1 MSDTLT
7 VSNINYKTLLG
18 QTGSSLSVGSL
29 SMASTVISIGA
40 STNQAYN
47 NFSNGSYTTGWGS
60 TLGTYNVL
68 RTVKKVT
75 MSQSGQY
82 QYALQ
87 TQSSASTYPLS
98 FSQNSGITWTTL
110 GGTASSSGLPTG
122 SLAYASTSSGVP
134 AYSNFSQSANGQY
147 ALALVNGGLPYVSNN
162 ANTATPVFTAANV
175 GAFPYVYLPFDN
187 SVTDLMGNSVVT
199 ATGAPSFTTGK
210 VGTNAIT
217 FANTA
222 GGTATQYVRGPWTG
236 SANFTISF
244 WFNATSTTSN
254 QYAVS
259 AYGGLFAITVSST
272 VSFIYP
278 TGGTYGTIS
287 SSTIT
292 ANTWNYVVVVFQTNG
307 TCSLTVNNG
316 PAVTATNTGGPGTTT
331 TFTVGCIDTGVASAF
346 NGSIDDLRIYNSA
359 VPNVVLPYAYL
370 PFEGNTTDAMGNTIT
385 ATGSPG
391 FVLGIVGSQAVSLN
405 NATTIGLVPSQY
417 ITMPFTYS
425 SNFTVSLWFNSQ
437 SSPSSNPQIIVGF
450 GNGSSFSG
458 YIGMSSAGLIYAQVY
473 ASDSS
478 YQNIIGSTVLS
489 QNTWYNLLFIYQ
501 QSGTISLYLNNGL
514 VGTVAGKAFY
524 YPPSSFRLGG
534 YAHAVSGAFNGFIDD
549 LRIYNY
555 ANYSPI
561 VPMNYSYSAV
571 SATGLYMMVA
581 ASTGGM
587 FLSSNYG
594 ASWSA
599 ITASQIAGLF
609 TSATAFAPLTTGQ
622 VTGQVITPNS
632 VALGNVVATNASWSI
647 NGVTWAASASSNLTS
662 ASAYPA
668 WAAFNNSVAG
678 TVYSWASV
686 ANYNAGSP
694 YAYNSTTSVVISGQT
709 TVYGDWLQLQSSTPV
724 VMSSYTFA
732 GGGGVNNFPQKY
744 WIIGSNDGTT
754 WYPIQYASLTT
765 NPVTSGYQTCTTY
778 ILTNQSGTQSIQGGQ
793 TGLGTFTA
801 YATTTNA
808 YTYFRI
814 LTTNI
819 FGAGTVVELCE
830 WFINFATTPLP
841 LPPLYVSP
849 SASATALTVSPQ
861 QTGVAAASWTASG
874 VGWVAS
880 SSSNYNTTFPQ
891 YLFNTVISA
900 PEWISAGGTYSTA
913 GNTSGYTTTIQ
924 GVSSVQGDWV
934 QIQSSIPLV
943 MSSYQF
949 ATGYLTTRLPKTY
962 WILGSTDGTT
972 WYPIQYGSGGTVT
985 STASFTLV
993 PGVIIVATAGAQTF
1007 GSSSVTF
1014 TTYAT
1019 TTNAYTYFRLV
1030 GLSTYNSSGEYLSI
1044 SEWFI
1049 NFTAYT
1055 PPLLNALTMS
1065 STGQYLALTGS
1076 ASVSPNLTGLAASTW
1091 TQNGV
1096 GWTASQSSGAN
1107 GGSYTGYYAFNNALT
1122 APDWAS
1128 RNDGTNSYLG
1138 TPGVPTG
1145 TCPVTSNVT
1154 GLPSGTTVTAEWL
1167 QIQSSV
1173 PLIMNSYIGSAG
1185 GGVVYAPRT
1194 YYILGSNDGVNW
1206 YNIQSVSINTNP
1218 YNTTFTSYSPAII
1231 VNSTGSQSITGQIA
1245 AVATTTATSYSANAY
1260 TYFRICIT
1268 SVFSGTI
1275 AEIGEWYI
1283 NFQAGP
1289 TYLSTNYGA
1298 TWTTPLGYVPY
1309 SYYANA
1315 PAVTL
1320 PNANLL
1326 AISGN
1331 GQYMLEGTN
1340 LTVQLITVPALTG
1353 YLGGVASTPTFSPAL
1368 AATVNCASI
1377 SLTGQYMVVLT
1388 QGTTN
1393 NVYYSTNYGVTFTG
1407 LTIGSSPMTGCAI
1420 SNDGS
1425 YLTVSNATTMYTLN
1439 LNAQGYAV
1447 SLGNAA
1453 GQTNQGSNAIA
1464 IGNLAAQTNQ
1474 SANSIVLNASGSALN
1489 AYTPGFFVAP
1499 IASYGSS
1506 TSASFALLGYGS
1518 DNQVVQTSV
1527 TVLANGATT
1536 LGAYVMPAVTSG
1548 TTFGATAL
1556 VGQFG
1561 SGASNYWGS
1570 LACNVIYGN
1579 TSGGWT
1585 QYTARLQRMVDGV
1598 SFAYIDFTPY
1608 LSTDSNAIAF
1618 GYGSA
1623 TGGKENMRITS
1634 GGNVGIGTTAPNSAL
1649 TVAGNIA
1656 PSVTTTYTLGATSY
1670 VWGGTYTTS
1679 VSNMADTLSFYCAP
1693 TNGTAYGYFNFS
1705 HNGSTYANLS
1715 QGRGPGLQFYAQGDI
1730 MGGIYFMSNAS
1741 STANTAYAQINVRG
1755 FGGGSVTYLYIVPT
1769 GPTAVYATV
1778 YPGFDQTVSL
1788 GVAGYRWSA
1797 VYAVNGTIQTS
1808 DSKEKD
1814 AVPLSYGLNEILQ
1827 VRTIKYKWKSQAD
1840 LPDDS
1845 PEKNYQY
1852 YGFCADELAPIFPEL
1867 VYNEDPKVPVQMN
1880 YSEIMPVMV
1889 NAIKEQNVTIV
1900 SLQTQV
1906 VMLEARLAALES
1918 K

>member
-29 SMASTVISIGA
+29 SMASTVISLGA

-68 RTVKKVT
+68 SSVKKVT

-98 FSQNSGITWTTL
+98 FSQNSGVTWTTL

-210 VGTNAIT
+210 VGTKAIT

-222 GGTATQYVRGPWTG
+222 GGTATQYVRGTWTPS
-236 SANFTISF
+236 SAFTISF
-244 WFNATSTTSN
+244 WFNATTLLSGSG
-254 QYAVS
+254 QIE
-259 AYGGLFAITVSST
+259 LFMA
-272 VSFIYP
+272 
-278 TGGTYGTIS
+278 
-287 SSTIT
+287 
-292 ANTWNYVVVVFQTNG
+292 TNG
-307 TCSLTVNNG
+307 TINIYINQNNNIVFGVNGGAAYTSTSLSTGVWYNVVAIGQVGGLCSLYLNNSLVG
-316 PAVTATNTGGPGTTT
+316 SFTNSGGFGTSTGFFGLGTTDLIGT
-331 TFTVGCIDTGVASAF
+331 SPLAF

-359 VPNVVLPYAYL
+359 VPNAVSPYAYL

-391 FVLGIVGSQAVSLN
+391 FVQGIVGSQAVSLANTMGSTAIKYIRGPWTGSN
-405 NATTIGLVPSQY
+405 NFMLSGWFNAQTVTPGQYGIIFSALGAAITFYIGNTGQLTFFIGSSPTSAISTSFSITPSTWYSFTIIYQLGGTSSLYVNGVLIGSVTNTGATTYTLTGL
-417 ITMPFTYS
+417 FCLGTYD
-425 SNFTVSLWFNSQ
+425 NAQ
-437 SSPSSNPQIIVGF
+437 
-450 GNGSSFSG
+450 GN
-458 YIGMSSAGLIYAQVY
+458 
-473 ASDSS
+473 
-478 YQNIIGSTVLS
+478 
-489 QNTWYNLLFIYQ
+489 
-501 QSGTISLYLNNGL
+501 
-514 VGTVAGKAFY
+514 
-524 YPPSSFRLGG
+524 
-534 YAHAVSGAFNGFIDD
+534 AFNGFIDD
-549 LRIYNY
+549 FRIYNY
-555 ANYSPI
+555 ANSSPI

-571 SATGLYMMVA
+571 SATGQYMMVA

-587 FLSSNYG
+587 FLSSTYG

-599 ITASQIAGLF
+599 ITASQIAGLY
-609 TSATAFAPLTTGQ
+609 TAATGFGPSLTTG
-622 VTGQVITPNS
+622 GQVITPQLTGL
-632 VALGNVVATNASWSI
+632 AAASWTQ
-647 NGVTWAASASSNLTS
+647 NGVNWVSSASPVLSTYYQYKLFDTS
-662 ASAYPA
+662 YG
-668 WAAFNNSVAG
+668 N
-678 TVYSWASV
+678 SWAPSSFTYTTAGNSSGINTTIQGIGSV
-686 ANYNAGSP
+686 
-694 YAYNSTTSVVISGQT
+694 Q
-709 TVYGDWLQLQSSTPV
+709 GDWAQLQSSVPL
-724 VMSSYTFA
+724 VMSSYQFST
-732 GGGGVNNFPQKY
+732 GGTDYQFPKTY
-744 WIIGSNDGTT
+744 YIIGSNDGTT
-754 WYPIQYASLTT
+754 WYPIQYGLVNAKPSSTPYAL
-765 NPVTSGYQTCTTY
+765 
-778 ILTNQSGTQSIQGGQ
+778 ISGTIIVNSASSQ
-793 TGLGTFTA
+793 TFGSSTVTTTA
-801 YATTTNA
+801 YSTTTTA
-808 YTYFRI
+808 YTYFRL
-814 LTTNI
+814 LTMSNFNSTNCYMEI
-819 FGAGTVVELCE
+819 GE
-830 WFINFATTPLP
+830 WLVNFATPP
-841 LPPLYVSP
+841 APLYVSP

-861 QTGVAAASWTASG
+861 QTGLVSNTWTASG

-880 SSSNYNTTFPQ
+880 SSSSYSTTFPQ
-891 YLFNTVISA
+891 YLFNNTVISTS
-900 PEWISAGGTYSTA
+900 EWISAGGTYSTA

-949 ATGYLTTRLPKTY
+949 ATAYLATRLPKTY

-1030 GLSTYNSSGEYLSI
+1030 GLSTYNSSGDYLSI

-1065 STGQYLALTGS
+1065 STGQYLALTGAGS
-1076 ASVSPNLTGLAASTW
+1076 TSPNLSGLAASTW

-1096 GWTASQSSGAN
+1096 GWTASSTAVYSTAYGWHAFDNAAINSWVPTSNTYSTTGNSSTSYSTTFYTTYPTTQTVQGDWLQVQSSIPLVMS
-1107 GGSYTGYYAFNNALT
+1107 SYNLACGYT
-1122 APDWAS
+1122 AG
-1128 RNDGTNSYLG
+1128 R
-1138 TPGVPTG
+1138 
-1145 TCPVTSNVT
+1145 
-1154 GLPSGTTVTAEWL
+1154 LPK
-1167 QIQSSV
+1167 
-1173 PLIMNSYIGSAG
+1173 N
-1185 GGVVYAPRT
+1185 
-1194 YYILGSNDGVNW
+1194 YYIVGSNDGTTW
-1206 YNIQSVSINTNP
+1206 YGIQSVVGGTVPTVPVNYSLLGGTILVNSNSVQALG
-1218 YNTTFTSYSPAII
+1218 NTT
-1231 VNSTGSQSITGQIA
+1231 V
-1245 AVATTTATSYSANAY
+1245 TTATYTGTTNPY
-1260 TYFRICIT
+1260 TYFRMI
-1268 SVFSGTI
+1268 VFSSYNSSADYI
-1275 AEIGEWYI
+1275 ELGEWYI
-1283 NFQAGP
+1283 NFQGGP

-1331 GQYMLEGTN
+1331 GTYMLQGTN

-1353 YLGGVASTPTFSPAL
+1353 ALLGVASTPTFSPAL

-1464 IGNLAAQTNQ
+1464 IGNQAGQTNQ
-1474 SANSIVLNASGSALN
+1474 SASSIVLNASGSALN

-1527 TVLANGATT
+1527 TVLANGYVGIGTTNPGVLLQLTGPMISNLSTSNGPSYPTYGQLVISDSVPPSGVGTGTT
-1536 LGAYVMPAVTSG
+1536 LGSLKMGFDHTSG
-1548 TTFGATAL
+1548 TWGAAFLQSVVPNLQATPLCLQAQGGFVGIGTTNPQTGFHVNSAVQFSGMYLTNSYNGSTGNFGMYIIPAPGGNFITNSTANSTVLLASGDLYLNRTSVYGPSL
-1556 VGQFG
+1556 VVQ
-1561 SGASNYWGS
+1561 SG
-1570 LACNVIYGN
+1570 
-1579 TSGGWT
+1579 T
-1585 QYTARLQRMVDGV
+1585 
-1598 SFAYIDFTPY
+1598 
-1608 LSTDSNAIAF
+1608 
-1618 GYGSA
+1618 
-1623 TGGKENMRITS
+1623 
-1634 GGNVGIGTTAPNSAL
+1634 GNVGIGTTNPGAQLHISNSSMNRL
-1649 TVAGNIA
+1649 TSIYVGPSTQSGIVLDSTSGASGRSFNIWSTSSADLTGVGSLAFFDITASAYRMVINSSGNVGI
-1656 PSVTTTYTLGATSY
+1656 
-1670 VWGGTYTTS
+1670 
-1679 VSNMADTLSFYCAP
+1679 
-1693 TNGTAYGYFNFS
+1693 GTANPQANL
-1705 HNGSTYANLS
+1705 HVNGSTLSSVFYSGTYVRASGVTSFTVLPTSFSPALQAGWYFVIIYTNSSITSGFNLS
-1715 QGRGPGLQFYAQGDI
+1715 LAWTTTTGFYICTTIISSNITTALTALNSTITIGGL
-1730 MGGIYFMSNAS
+1730 
-1741 STANTAYAQINVRG
+1741 T
-1755 FGGGSVTYLYIVPT
+1755 
-1769 GPTAVYATV
+1769 
-1778 YPGFDQTVSL
+1778 
-1788 GVAGYRWSA
+1788 AGYA
-1797 VYAVNGTIQTS
+1797 
-1808 DSKEKD
+1808 
-1814 AVPLSYGLNEILQ
+1814 
-1827 VRTIKYKWKSQAD
+1827 
-1840 LPDDS
+1840 
-1845 PEKNYQY
+1845 
-1852 YGFCADELAPIFPEL
+1852 
-1867 VYNEDPKVPVQMN
+1867 
-1880 YSEIMPVMV
+1880 YSV
-1889 NAIKEQNVTIV
+1889 
-1900 SLQTQV
+1900 V
-1906 VMLEARLAALES
+1906 VMGLPS
-1918 K
+1918 P